1 MSLTFYYAPMSTAT
15 VTQLV
20 VEELALPCEKVK
32 IDFSKGDTRKP
43 EYLTLNPNGKVPLL
57 VHDGEPIWE
66 SAAITLYLGEVFG
79 VEKGLYPQPGPK
91 RGALMK
97 WVVWSNV
104 SLANANMRWLNN
116 TSTEAPAEQRN
127 AKAGE
132 VALADLHKLL
142 GILNQALEGRQFL
155 GDAYSLADTHVHS
168 VTDWIRFL
176 KVDFS
181 AYAHIN
187 AWAERCRAR
196 PAYGSVMSSAG

>member
-20 VEELALPCEKVK
+20 VEELGLTCEKIKV
-32 IDFSKGDTRKP
+32 DFAKKDTHTP
-43 EYLTLNPNGKVPLL
+43 EYLQLNPNGKVPLL
-57 VHDGEPIWE
+57 VHDGVPIWE

-79 VEKGLYPQPGPK
+79 VDKKLYPEAGPL

-104 SLANANMRWLNN
+104 SLGGATMRWLG
-116 TSTEAPAEQRN
+116 SGSEQAPAEQRN
-127 AKAGE
+127 AKAAE
-132 VALADLHKLL
+132 VASIEMHACL

-168 VTDWIRFL
+168 LTDWLRFM

-181 AYAHIN
+181 AYKHLQ
-187 AWAERCRAR
+187 AWSERCRAR
-196 PAYGSVMSSAG
+196 PAYAKVMTGG